1 MDLRANPNLIHLT
14 ATGSGQRSLHLEPA
28 SGYRVIAV
36 SGEVWIT
43 QAGRLKDHVLRPG
56 DAVTLDS
63 PGSAIVTSFGPAD
76 IEVIAPPAPATLE
89 WPPAISAATIE
100 RARERAHELRAQFMH
115 DLFAAG
121 AAWLWGLGRRLVSP
135 VVSRAQGIRASD
147 PTPEPTGHPPS
158 PSRAAPHSN
167 SPS

>member
-14 ATGSGQRSLHLEPA
+14 DTGSGQRSLHLEPA

-36 SGEVWIT
+36 SGQVWIT
-43 QAGRLKDHVLRPG
+43 QAGRFEDYVLRPG

-100 RARERAHELRAQFMH
+100 RARERAHALRAQVMH
-115 DLFAAG
+115 DLVAAA
-121 AAWLWGLGRRLVSP
+121 AAWVGDLGRRLVSR
-135 VVSRAQGIRASD
+135 VVSRAQGASAGD
-147 PTPEPTGHPPS
+147 PAPEPTRHLAS
-158 PSRAAPHSN
+158 PSRAASHSN
-167 SPS
+167 CPS